1 MRTSEVDVL
10 QLSMSGLVVALIDR
24 LECGLLVCDAQGRV
38 HHANAAARRELRNV
52 EALHIVDGRVRCAPA
67 IQDAWSRALHD
78 ASVRHRSQLLPLETE
93 HGRLI
98 LATMPLDVA
107 DVDLP
112 LVLVMM
118 GRRQVCSPLGMELLA
133 SHHGLTFAESRVLRA
148 LVDNLS
154 PREIAASHGVAI
166 ATIRTQISAVRDKL
180 GVRSIDAL
188 LLRAAAVPPLTG
200 RH

>member
-1 MRTSEVDVL
+1 
-10 QLSMSGLVVALIDR
+10 
-24 LECGLLVCDAQGRV
+24 
-38 HHANAAARRELRNV
+38 
-52 EALHIVDGRVRCAPA
+52 
-67 IQDAWSRALHD
+67 
-78 ASVRHRSQLLPLETE
+78 
-93 HGRLI
+93 
-98 LATMPLDVA
+98 MPLDVA